1 MEKKKSK
8 LSVLRTS
15 EHETKE
21 AEKRH
26 QAQIAQLQE
35 QVMTMMKSQQFNTMP
50 PPSYQKMNM
59 HDRYD
64 SELIMYDQM
73 PANSKSTTPVT
84 KQMMVA
90 GKILHQD
97 LKRFDY
103 NSMIK
108 NSIETSV
115 ERTARCSIGSGQGLM
130 SKTIQK

>member
-1 MEKKKSK
+1 
-8 LSVLRTS
+8 
-15 EHETKE
+15 
-21 AEKRH
+21 
-26 QAQIAQLQE
+26 
-35 QVMTMMKSQQFNTMP
+35 
-50 PPSYQKMNM
+50 MNM

-90 GKILHQD
+90 GKIHHQD

-115 ERTARCSIGSGQGLM
+115 ERTVRCSIGSGQGLM
-130 SKTIQK
+130 SKTMQTQPNGFKNERCSSHQAQRRSINCN

>member
-35 QVMTMMKSQQFNTMP
+35 QVMTTIKSQQFNTMP

-97 LKRFDY
+97 LKRFNY

-108 NSIETSV
+108 
-115 ERTARCSIGSGQGLM
+115 TAMINHVQVSNFRRYHASQSYFN
-130 SKTIQK
+130 